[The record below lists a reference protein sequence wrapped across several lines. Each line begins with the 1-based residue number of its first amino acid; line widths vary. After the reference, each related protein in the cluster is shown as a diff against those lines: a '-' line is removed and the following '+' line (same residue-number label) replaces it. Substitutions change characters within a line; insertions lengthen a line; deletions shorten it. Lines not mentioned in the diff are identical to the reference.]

1 MVNTAVGFRL
11 LTEPGAIDDVRGTI
25 ELFTW
30 KDSEP
35 PAPAE
40 VLDIGKARVLET
52 KRARLASAGLRDEG
66 DVMTESLECSPNEEF
81 CSQCENMRRELDV
94 VKRRNEDLEAA
105 HESQKVLKKLK
116 KMLDDM
122 KSIDAISAVRPCPQ
136 IDIGGGV
143 LIEET
148 ALEKLRSSCP
158 GAPAKFARGLM
169 RQLFTADE
177 LRGKSLFGRK
187 SNSHPDASLR
197 EALDPVR
204 VNAII
209 GFTIREFKA
218 DPIRLKSSLSSLL
231 SQEIK

>member
-1 MVNTAVGFRL
+1 MDHILIKWTQEEMWDVYPIRAMVNTAVGFRL

-94 VKRRNEDLEAA
+94 VKRRNKDLEAA

-136 IDIGGGV
+136 HKENVRDEIIKNYLKNIQPDMSTV
-143 LIEET
+143 TEYKKRDPPLPST
-148 ALEKLRSSCP
+148 SRQFHCCDLDTTKRR
-158 GAPAKFARGLM
+158 RGEGERNLFHF
-169 RQLFTADE
+169 RIQL
-177 LRGKSLFGRK
+177 SW
-187 SNSHPDASLR
+187 
-197 EALDPVR
+197 
-204 VNAII
+204 
-209 GFTIREFKA
+209 
-218 DPIRLKSSLSSLL
+218 
-231 SQEIK
+231 